1 MTTSTRAKTTTKSG
15 KTRKAPR
22 ETKNPP
28 IPGDDDDE
36 EGSEAAGEGQH
47 EGDGVSKPR
56 GSVME
61 QQPDPTTT
69 EDEAVT
75 RSKDAGLNEESRDG
89 PSPAIL
95 PAEQPR
101 DGLASESHSTST
113 PAMDAEA
120 VASVLQQLTAIVAGL
135 QPHPEDQATRVPA
148 RVTPAS
154 VADGHE
160 APASTA
166 AVASDSSIGGGPPA
180 APTRQTT
187 VGRGQPRSGMVDAAP
202 SPEMAAMATAVQQL
216 TAMVSRLQP

>member
-22 ETKNPP
+22 ETNNPP

-75 RSKDAGLNEESRDG
+75 RSKDAGPNEESRDE

-95 PAEQPR
+95 PAE
-101 DGLASESHSTST
+101 
-113 PAMDAEA
+113 
-120 VASVLQQLTAIVAGL
+120 
-135 QPHPEDQATRVPA
+135 
-148 RVTPAS
+148 
-154 VADGHE
+154 
-160 APASTA
+160 
-166 AVASDSSIGGGPPA
+166 
-180 APTRQTT
+180 
-187 VGRGQPRSGMVDAAP
+187 
-202 SPEMAAMATAVQQL
+202 
-216 TAMVSRLQP
+216 

>member
-15 KTRKAPR
+15 KTRRAPR

-47 EGDGVSKPR
+47 EGDGASKPP
-56 GSVME
+56 GHVME
-61 QQPDPTTT
+61 QPPDPTAT

-75 RSKDAGLNEESRDG
+75 RSKDAGPNEESRDE

-95 PAEQPR
+95 SAEQSG
-101 DGLASESHSTST
+101 DGHASESHSTST

-135 QPHPEDQATRVPA
+135 QPQAVVAREDEGPTSGARNPEDQATRVPA
-148 RVTPAS
+148 RVTPAA
-154 VADGHE
+154 VAGSHE
-160 APASTA
+160 APASIA
-166 AVASDSSIGGGPPA
+166 AVVSDSS
-180 APTRQTT
+180 
-187 VGRGQPRSGMVDAAP
+187 
-202 SPEMAAMATAVQQL
+202 
-216 TAMVSRLQP
+216 

>member
-47 EGDGVSKPR
+47 EGDGVSKPL

-69 EDEAVT
+69 ADEAVT
-75 RSKDAGLNEESRDG
+75 RSKDAGPNEESRDE

-95 PAEQPR
+95 PAEQSR

-113 PAMDAEA
+113 PAMDAEP

-135 QPHPEDQATRVPA
+135 QPQAVVAREDEVPTSGVRNPEDQATRVPA
-148 RVTPAS
+148 RVKPAS

-160 APASTA
+160 APASMA

-187 VGRGQPRSGMVDAAP
+187 
-202 SPEMAAMATAVQQL
+202 
-216 TAMVSRLQP
+216 